1 MANFNAGK
9 FWTSITKLQ
18 ETCILSINIKFF
30 GFVKDFSAGVGT
42 CYFRAHLEKI
52 LHDITG

>member
-18 ETCILSINIKFF
+18 ETCILSITIQFL
-30 GFVKDFSAGVGT
+30 GFVKDFQQELARVI
-42 CYFRAHLEKI
+42 FELI
-52 LHDITG
+52 LKRFCMT